1 MYTLRCFEGDLMMDM
16 YAIHLGRAGIDG
28 FKSIEVQKA
37 LGSSL
42 EEMQQ
47 RGRDLLRTRG
57 AQLGANRVQ
66 ILAGADSKVWE

>member
-1 MYTLRCFEGDLMMDM
+1 MDM

-42 EEMQQ
+42 EEVQQ
-47 RGRDLLRTRG
+47 RGLDLLRTRG
-57 AQLGANRVQ
+57 VQLGANRVQ
-66 ILAGADSKVWE
+66 ILAGANGQVWEFP